1 MRCKF
6 CNEYL
11 KEMVYGASD
20 GIVSTFAAVAGAA
33 GAQLSPL
40 YIFIVGLA
48 NLLGDAV
55 SMGAG
60 VYLGTRS
67 EKKLIASKRSD
78 ELESTIYKPDEE
90 KEEIRRILRAKGVSE
105 SDLDEGVNFIT
116 KNRKLWVDM
125 MIAFEHY
132 LNDDVN
138 ESPRWAGF
146 ATFAAFIV
154 AGIVPLI
161 SYVLGLF
168 VPWIAM
174 NSFEYSVLL
183 TAFALFFVGALRSKF
198 TESNWIKDGF
208 EMLLIGGFAAFVAYG
223 VGEIA
228 SYALRGGVL

>member
-1 MRCKF
+1 MFCKK
-6 CNEYL
+6 YL

-67 EKKLIASKRSD
+67 EKRLIASKRSD
-78 ELESTIYKPDEE
+78 ELKSTIYKPDEE
-90 KEEIRRILRAKGVSE
+90 KEEIRQILRSKGVSE
-105 SDLDEGVNFIT
+105 SDLEDGVKFIT

-125 MIAFEHY
+125 MVAFEHY
-132 LNDDVN
+132 LNDDVT
-138 ESPRWAGF
+138 ESPKWAGI
-146 ATFAAFIV
+146 ATFVAFIV
-154 AGIVPLI
+154 AGTVPLM

-174 NSFEYSVLL
+174 NSFGYSVLL
-183 TAFALFFVGALRSKF
+183 TMCALFFVGAIRSMF
-198 TESNWIKDGF
+198 TESSWVKDGL
-208 EMLLIGGFAAFVAYG
+208 EMLLVGGFAALVAYG

-228 SYALRGGVL
+228 SYVLGVAL